1 MAVDTKLRVLVVP
14 PVIDGD
20 RTVRGGSA
28 GMEICI
34 HDAGNQT
41 LEGVEG
47 WDADE
52 PAWPPSKADVGSL
65 QAT

>member
-1 MAVDTKLRVLVVP
+1 M
-14 PVIDGD
+14 IDGN
-20 RTVRGGSA
+20 RTGRGGSA

>member
-1 MAVDTKLRVLVVP
+1 MLVVP
-14 PVIDGD
+14 PVIDGN
-20 RTVRGGSA
+20 RTGRGGSA

-47 WDADE
+47 WDVDE
-52 PAWPPSKADVGSL
+52 PPSKADVGSL